1 MNDKLKDSED
11 PRLAQMLAYAS
22 TLIRSSPDGVIAV
35 DPDLRITALNP
46 LMEQICGKN
55 LEQMIGQELTE
66 IPFIWETGEGDRI
79 REGLEG
85 KAVGPR
91 EVAYPIPG
99 EETER
104 FFESVIAPLCGP
116 AGEIFGA
123 VLRVR
128 DITERKQMETELRES
143 EEEFHTLAEAM
154 PQIVWT
160 TRADGWCIYF
170 NQHWMDYTGLTL
182 EESLGHG
189 WNKPFHPD
197 DQQQA
202 WDAWQKA
209 IEETGI
215 YSIESRLRHA
225 DGSYRWWL
233 LRGVPLLGDDGSIL
247 KWIGTCTDI
256 HDLKMAE
263 LELKLFRVLLDNSSD
278 AIEVIDPV
286 TLRLID
292 VNLTQCNALG
302 YSREELLSMKI
313 TDIEAVFTAD
323 QMKELLARMRQAG
336 ETRFETIHRRKD
348 DTTFPVEV
356 SAKLVELD
364 KPYALNIVRDITERR
379 RAEAEVQ
386 KLQEQLREQAMH
398 DPLTGLYNRRYL
410 DETIKRE
417 LARAARNNQ
426 SVGIVMCDLDHF
438 KLVNDTHG
446 HLAGDEVLR
455 VFAGLLKKHA
465 RTSDIVCRFGGEEF
479 VMFL

>member
-1 MNDKLKDSED
+1 
-11 PRLAQMLAYAS
+11 
-22 TLIRSSPDGVIAV
+22 
-35 DPDLRITALNP
+35 
-46 LMEQICGKN
+46 
-55 LEQMIGQELTE
+55 
-66 IPFIWETGEGDRI
+66 
-79 REGLEG
+79 
-85 KAVGPR
+85 
-91 EVAYPIPG
+91 
-99 EETER
+99 
-104 FFESVIAPLCGP
+104 
-116 AGEIFGA
+116 
-123 VLRVR
+123 
-128 DITERKQMETELRES
+128 
-143 EEEFHTLAEAM
+143 
-154 PQIVWT
+154 
-160 TRADGWCIYF
+160 
-170 NQHWMDYTGLTL
+170 
-182 EESLGHG
+182 LGHG

-398 DPLTGLYNRRYL
+398 DPLTGLYP
-410 DETIKRE
+410 E
-417 LARAARNNQ
+417 
-426 SVGIVMCDLDHF
+426 
-438 KLVNDTHG
+438 
-446 HLAGDEVLR
+446 
-455 VFAGLLKKHA
+455 
-465 RTSDIVCRFGGEEF
+465 
-479 VMFL
+479 